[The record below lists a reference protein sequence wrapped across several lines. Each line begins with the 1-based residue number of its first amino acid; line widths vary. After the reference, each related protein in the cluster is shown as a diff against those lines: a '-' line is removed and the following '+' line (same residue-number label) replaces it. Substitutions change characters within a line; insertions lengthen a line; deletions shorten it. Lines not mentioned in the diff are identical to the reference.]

1 MQLTKTHRKWQLTVL
16 SVTFFTYIAYYFNRK
31 VFGNVKTSIVED
43 LGITLGDTAN
53 LWTAFLIAYMAG
65 QFINGF
71 FGRKAGPKITL
82 LTGLGISMGC
92 SIVFGLTNSY
102 ATFMVFMIIN
112 GLVQASGWPGVVGG
126 IAHWLT
132 PKERGTIMGVWSS
145 SYLIGNNI
153 VKWACALF
161 LANGLGWRYAFI
173 GLSAASLLVWIAIL
187 IFQRDKPEDVGL
199 TPIITERDEIEEAV
213 VHAAERERITF
224 RDYLGLVT
232 SPVIILM
239 GTSYFCV
246 KFLRYALDSWLP
258 TFLDL
263 QGMDKASAAGYS
275 SIFDFAGL
283 AGAIAAGFM
292 LDRVFNKQWIPL
304 CLMMSIGC
312 VASYGLVIYYGTSPV
327 LLAWLFG
334 GVGFMLYGP
343 DTIICGAASVAVAGE
358 RNALAAVGIVNGIG
372 SIGPI
377 VQEQI
382 IGKIVDEN
390 DPVASMRNTN
400 YLFLGIS
407 VLLAALLLLQLIITR
422 RKQAQAD

>member
-1 MQLTKTHRKWQLTVL
+1 MQMTATHRNWQVTVL
-16 SVTFFTYIAYYFNRK
+16 TTTFVAYIGYYLTRK

-43 LGITLGDTAN
+43 LGITLADTAN
-53 LWTAFLIAYMAG
+53 LWTAFLIAYMLG
-65 QFINGF
+65 QFINGY
-71 FGRKAGPKITL
+71 FGRKVGPKVTL
-82 LTGLGISMGC
+82 LAGLGISIVC
-92 SIVFGLTNSY
+92 SIVFGLANSY

-132 PKERGTIMGVWSS
+132 PKERGSIMGVWSS
-145 SYLIGNNI
+145 SYLIGNNV

-173 GLSAASLLVWIAIL
+173 GLALGTLLIWLIIL

-199 TPIITERDEIEEAV
+199 EPIISPREELEEAA
-213 VHAAERERITF
+213 VHTATSERITF
-224 RDYLGLVT
+224 RDYLGLVF
-232 SPVIILM
+232 SPVIVLM
-239 GTSYFCV
+239 GASYFCV

-283 AGAIAAGFM
+283 AGAIVAGLL
-292 LDRVFNKQWIPL
+292 LDRVFKKQWIPV
-304 CLMMSIGC
+304 CLLMAIGC
-312 VASYGLVIYYGTSPV
+312 VLSYGLVLYFGTSPV

-343 DTIICGAASVAVAGE
+343 DTIICGAAAVAVAGE
-358 RNALAAVGIVNGIG
+358 RNALAAVGIINGIG

-377 VQEQI
+377 VQEQV
-382 IGKIVDEN
+382 IGRLVDAN
-390 DPVASMRNTN
+390 DPIASMRNTN
-400 YLFLGIS
+400 YLFLGVA
-407 VLLAALLLLQLIITR
+407 VLLTVLLVLQYQITR
-422 RKQAQAD
+422 RKKA